1 MQDIINS
8 FKAHLYDRTS
18 SPIIGSFIFYWLICN
33 YKMVVVLFDKT
44 LNSDEKFKA
53 IDLLYQD
60 DIISIFS
67 LFDVSITGVILPI
80 VITLVYVLVFPF
92 ISNLIYQGWIYHQN
106 KLKEISNSK
115 LLTKKEFGDL
125 QQKFV
130 ELELSFDDK
139 FNKKD
144 TEILQLKSFIEKK
157 DKLIFEYQNKIETL
171 ESKIVQDKEDYQRLH
186 NDYMNLDNNLNKTK
200 GESSELRNKIKELEN
215 ILEKKNPLDLDE
227 KEIQILQ
234 FIGEHDGVNDT
245 SIKSSLKI
253 HQVKIENACEKL
265 KMGDYIRKGY
275 NKTSQRESYT
285 ILDKGKFFLLNNK
298 YI

>member
-8 FKAHLYDRTS
+8 FKAHMYDRTS

-44 LNSDEKFKA
+44 LNSDEKFVA
-53 IDLLYQD
+53 IDLLYKD

-67 LFDVSITGVILPI
+67 LLDVSITGVILPI

-106 KLKEISNSK
+106 KLKEISNGK
-115 LLTKKEFGDL
+115 VLTKKEFGDL

-144 TEILQLKSFIEKK
+144 TEILQLKSSIETK
-157 DKLIFEYQNKIETL
+157 DKLIFEYQSKIETL
-171 ESKIVQDKEDYQRLH
+171 ESKIVQDNKDYQGIR
-186 NDYMNLDNNLNKTK
+186 NDYLNSENNLNKMK
-200 GESSELRNKIKELEN
+200 DESSKLRNKIKELEE
-215 ILEKKNPLDLDE
+215 ILEKNNPLHLDE

-234 FIGEHDGVNDT
+234 FIGEHNGANDIN
-245 SIKSSLKI
+245 IKSALKI

-265 KMGDYIRKGY
+265 KIGNYIKKDYDRNSRKENY
-275 NKTSQRESYT
+275 V
-285 ILDKGKFFLLNNK
+285 ILDKGKNFLLNNN